1 VATHEIPLEQ
11 RTVHGHFSRELE
23 PILTI
28 DSGDAICFS
37 TLDAGWGRGPP
48 PPEVGERWQLQP
60 RDFDRDSE
68 GRAIGHA
75 LVGPVAVR
83 GARPG
88 AVLEARI
95 DEVRAG
101 GWGWTWAGGWWS
113 VLGERLR
120 LPDLDGHLLEWE
132 LDGAAGVAR
141 DGKGREVELRPFLGI
156 LGMPPD
162 EPGKHSTMPPRT
174 TGGNMDCKELVEGST
189 LLLPIAVEGALFSAG
204 DGHAAQ
210 GDGEVGQMAIEC
222 PLERVQLTLS
232 VREDLTLVTPCA
244 LTPTAWIAFGFDE
257 DLDEAV
263 VQALNGMLDLMDR
276 GLGLERKEAL
286 ALASVVV
293 DLRVTQVVN
302 RVRGA
307 HASLGLAALERLR
320 LG

>member
-1 VATHEIPLEQ
+1 MHEIPLDES
-11 RTVHGHFSRELE
+11 TVHGSFSRDLA

-28 DSGDAICFS
+28 DSGDTISFP

-48 PPEVGERWQLQP
+48 PPEVGERWQLRP
-60 RDFDRDSE
+60 RPSE
-68 GRAIGHA
+68 RGPDGRPLGHA

-88 AVLEARI
+88 AVLAVHV
-95 DEVRAG
+95 DEVRAS

-113 VLGERLR
+113 ALGERLR

-132 LDGAAGVAR
+132 LDREAGVAR
-141 DGKGREVELRPFLGI
+141 DRNGHEVELRPFLGV

-162 EPGKHSTMPPRT
+162 EPGVHSTMPPRA
-174 TGGNMDCKELVEGST
+174 TGGNIDCKELVEGSI

-222 PLERVQLTLS
+222 PLERV
-232 VREDLTLVTPCA
+232 RLTLVVRDDIALDTPLA
-244 LTPTAWIAFGFDE
+244 LTPTGWLAFGFDE
-257 DLDEAV
+257 DLDEAA
-263 VQALNGMLDLMDR
+263 VQALNGMLDLMGR
-276 GLGLERKEAL
+276 EFRLERKEAL

-293 DLRVTQVVN
+293 DLRVTQMVN
-302 RVRGA
+302 GVRGV
-307 HASLGLAALERLR
+307 HARLSLAALERLR
-320 LG
+320 LGD

>member
-1 VATHEIPLEQ
+1 M
-11 RTVHGHFSRELE
+11 
-23 PILTI
+23 
-28 DSGDAICFS
+28 
-37 TLDAGWGRGPP
+37 
-48 PPEVGERWQLQP
+48 
-60 RDFDRDSE
+60 
-68 GRAIGHA
+68 
-75 LVGPVAVR
+75 
-83 GARPG
+83 
-88 AVLEARI
+88 

-101 GWGWTWAGGWWS
+101 ARGWTWAGGWWS

-132 LDGAAGVAR
+132 LDDAAGVAR

-156 LGMPPD
+156 LGMPPG

-174 TGGNMDCKELVEGST
+174 TGGNIDCKELVVGST

-276 GLGLERKEAL
+276 ELGSSARRRWHSPASSSISGSPRSSTAFEAPTG
-286 ALASVVV
+286 ALDSRRCFLLTPEEQPLPTMTREQAAFHLGFFV
-293 DLRVTQVVN
+293 D
-302 RVRGA
+302 
-307 HASLGLAALERLR
+307 HAIGGFYGRAPQTRRPTALVSSRR
-320 LG
+320 

>member
-1 VATHEIPLEQ
+1 VVHEIRLDQ
-11 RTVHGHFSRELE
+11 LTVHGSFSRELE

-28 DSGDAICFS
+28 DSGDSISFP

-60 RDFDRDSE
+60 RASQRGPD
-68 GRAIGHA
+68 GRPIGHA

-88 AVLEARI
+88 AVLAVHI

-101 GWGWTWAGGWWS
+101 GWGWTWAGGSWS
-113 VLGERLR
+113 ALGERLR
-120 LPDLDGHLLEWE
+120 LPDLDGHVLEWE

-141 DGKGREVELRPFLGI
+141 DGKGREVELRPFLGV

-162 EPGKHSTMPPRT
+162 EPGVHSTMPPRA
-174 TGGNMDCKELVEGST
+174 TGGNIDCKELVEGST
-189 LLLPIAVEGALFSAG
+189 LLLPIAVDGALFSAG

-232 VREDLTLVTPCA
+232 IRPDVPLAAPCA
-244 LTPTAWIAFGFDE
+244 LTPTAWITFGFDE

-263 VQALNGMLDLMDR
+263 LEAINGMLDLMGR
-276 GLGLERKEAL
+276 EVGLERKEAL
-286 ALASVVV
+286 ALASIVV

-302 RVRGA
+302 GVRGV
-307 HASLGLAALERLR
+307 HARLALTALERLR
-320 LG
+320 LT